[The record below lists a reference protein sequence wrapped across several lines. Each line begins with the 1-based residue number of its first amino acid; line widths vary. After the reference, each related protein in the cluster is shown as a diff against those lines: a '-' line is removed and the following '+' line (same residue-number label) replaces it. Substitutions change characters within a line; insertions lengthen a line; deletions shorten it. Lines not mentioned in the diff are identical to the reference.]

1 MRIFKAPPLNQ
12 FYFDYESLSF
22 IDKLFIKQSREIPD
36 FNKSMFDEDFARI
49 FRPKT
54 RRRNHLFSIESNNE
68 QLTQRLLGN
77 IKSTYRTHSA
87 DEAIFELVTEIA
99 QSLIWC
105 GSAYYYLYDNH
116 DQGETHLI
124 PFTESCVLH
133 FFNLYVQFIPRR
145 QEEYMEINKKE
156 FPRELRILDSTK
168 LIHFSMPI
176 SIKKILSKQNQ
187 VLALL
192 DKHEHGKIDSMIQ
205 AAYKKPSPNNYFD
218 FRVWKDMQERA
229 LYRSTRDTGW
239 NGRNYNS
246 PKHSDF
252 FTCHRLIRF
261 RRNQLIMRDHILL
274 QLSNE
279 LTRVGRRYSKGFHVA
294 ISTTKELPKI
304 VELEELAARLSKEDV
319 SFTEILDFC
328 YER

>member
-1 MRIFKAPPLNQ
+1 MRIFKAPPLSY

-49 FRPKT
+49 FRSNT
-54 RRRNHLFSIESNNE
+54 RRSNHLFSIDSNNQ

-77 IKSTYRTHSA
+77 VKSTYRTHTTN
-87 DEAIFELVTEIA
+87 EAIFELVTEIA

-105 GSAYYYLYDNH
+105 GSAYYYLHDNPE
-116 DQGETHLI
+116 QGEIHLI

-133 FFNLYVQFIPRR
+133 FFNLYIQFIPRR
-145 QEEYMEINKKE
+145 RGECTEINKNE
-156 FPRELRILDSTK
+156 FPRELRILDSTR
-168 LIHFSMPI
+168 LIHFTMPT
-176 SIKKILSKQNQ
+176 SIKKILFKQNQ

-192 DKHEHGKIDSMIQ
+192 DKHNEIDSIVQ
-205 AAYKKPSPNNYFD
+205 STYKDPSPNNHFD
-218 FRVWKDMQERA
+218 FRVWKDIQERA
-229 LYRSTRDTGW
+229 LYRATRDTGW
-239 NGRNYNS
+239 SGRSYNS

-261 RRNQLIMRDHILL
+261 RRNQLVLRDHILL

-279 LTRVGRRYSKGFHVA
+279 LTRVGRRYSKGFHVT
-294 ISTTKELPKI
+294 ISTTNELPRI
-304 VELEELAARLSKEDV
+304 VEIDELAARLSNEDV

-328 YER
+328 YKR